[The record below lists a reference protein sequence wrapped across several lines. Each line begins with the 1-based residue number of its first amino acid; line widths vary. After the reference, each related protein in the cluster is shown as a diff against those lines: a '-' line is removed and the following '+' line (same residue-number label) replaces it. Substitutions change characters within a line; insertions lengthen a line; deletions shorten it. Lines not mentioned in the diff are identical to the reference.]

1 MPCSLTLNS
10 YFLVWQMRK
19 SVPTA
24 EWKRGPWQDTPSGHC
39 CCGVFHHPPP
49 LKAHRRVS
57 GGGTHTGE
65 GSWDS
70 CPRPVVRPHPSVPL
84 FVLQSRT
91 RPPPCWAARE
101 QVARYTGPV
110 TWVQETR
117 HRAETGSEI
126 GDLCS
131 REGGLPAGSG
141 SPSVTVGRT
150 DSLGW
155 LIMSYQRSTPGTS
168 LMAKT
173 SRSQCAGPRFD
184 S

>member
-19 SVPTA
+19 SVSTA
-24 EWKRGPWQDTPSGHC
+24 EWKRGPWQDTLSGHC
-39 CCGVFHHPPP
+39 CCGVFHPHPP

-70 CPRPVVRPHPSVPL
+70 CPWPVVRPHPSVPL

-91 RPPPCWAARE
+91 GPPPCWAARE

-110 TWVQETR
+110 TWVQEMGR
-117 HRAETGSEI
+117 RAETGSEI
-126 GDLCS
+126 GVSAPGKRGSQLDLVPS
-131 REGGLPAGSG
+131 MSQWAELTPWVGLSCPIRD
-141 SPSVTVGRT
+141 PLLGR
-150 DSLGW
+150 
-155 LIMSYQRSTPGTS
+155 P
-168 LMAKT
+168 
-173 SRSQCAGPRFD
+173 
-184 S
+184 